1 METLYEFKNEPHMD
15 WTKEKNRAAMQK
27 ALSKVKSEFGKSY
40 PVVIDGNP
48 SLSQKSFYSF
58 DPATCNPHDDP
69 NNFDLHRVIV
79 GIAYTADA
87 GDVDRAA
94 QAAEKAF
101 PEWRKLGVEKRAEYL
116 LRAAEIMRER
126 KFELAAWIIYEVSKS
141 WDEAM
146 GEVEEAIDFIE
157 LYVRESHFF
166 FGEFPTI
173 RLESEENIFTA
184 VPRGITA
191 AISTWNFPIALI
203 VEKIAA
209 SLACGCPVLFK
220 PAEQAPVCGW
230 MAVKCFLDA
239 GIPSGLISYLTGRDE
254 TGKALVASQGITQ
267 IAFSGS
273 VEAGIAINLSAA
285 QTPGRY
291 GIKGFEPELGGNN
304 AAIVCP
310 SAVHDAAIR
319 DILHSKFGFN
329 GQKCSA
335 LQRLILVGSSLD
347 RTPKVIREGVIEGAK
362 SLEYGHPENP
372 AYRYTSL
379 IDSDAYKK
387 VYERIEALKCYA
399 NPCYERILK
408 GFDRGYFMGPVIF
421 DKIPSHLGLVQEEIF
436 GPVLMIFYARTLEDA
451 VLLAN
456 STPQALTGG
465 IFTEL
470 ESEIAYA
477 SENLEVGNFY
487 ANRPITGALV
497 GRQPFGG
504 FKFSGNGAKVGCP
517 ERLNFFLN
525 KKTITINCERYG
537 ALLK

>member
-1 METLYEFKNEPHMD
+1 M
-15 WTKEKNRAAMQK
+15 
-27 ALSKVKSEFGKSY
+27 
-40 PVVIDGNP
+40 
-48 SLSQKSFYSF
+48 
-58 DPATCNPHDDP
+58 
-69 NNFDLHRVIV
+69 
-79 GIAYTADA
+79 
-87 GDVDRAA
+87 
-94 QAAEKAF
+94 
-101 PEWRKLGVEKRAEYL
+101 
-116 LRAAEIMRER
+116 
-126 KFELAAWIIYEVSKS
+126 
-141 WDEAM
+141 
-146 GEVEEAIDFIE
+146 
-157 LYVRESHFF
+157 
-166 FGEFPTI
+166 
-173 RLESEENIFTA
+173 
-184 VPRGITA
+184 
-191 AISTWNFPIALI
+191 
-203 VEKIAA
+203 
-209 SLACGCPVLFK
+209 
-220 PAEQAPVCGW
+220 
-230 MAVKCFLDA
+230 
-239 GIPSGLISYLTGRDE
+239 
-254 TGKALVASQGITQ
+254 
-267 IAFSGS
+267 
-273 VEAGIAINLSAA
+273 
-285 QTPGRY
+285 
-291 GIKGFEPELGGNN
+291 
-304 AAIVCP
+304 
-310 SAVHDAAIR
+310 HDAAIR
-319 DILHSKFGFN
+319 DILHSKFSFN

-335 LQRLILVGSSLD
+335 LQRLIFVGSHLD
-347 RTPKVIREGVIEGAK
+347 RTPRAIREGVIEGAK